1 MTPVQL
7 RDVFGKRWQWQ
18 SPLKSAAAQTALSRV
33 LRTGGGLNE
42 TAAFGEQLREPVI
55 LYGTGAAGVIKIYK
69 SQYLQT
75 ILMSCLFLLYIFL
88 IPNLSHR
95 RQFRD
100 AFLHFCCTEYKDD
113 LKCLYREI
121 PLQ

>member
-69 SQYLQT
+69 RVST
-75 ILMSCLFLLYIFL
+75 CRLF
-88 IPNLSHR
+88 
-95 RQFRD
+95 
-100 AFLHFCCTEYKDD
+100 
-113 LKCLYREI
+113 
-121 PLQ
+121 